1 MVRAFGL
8 AAALAGF
15 WVLLSGYW
23 LTLIVALGV
32 ASIALCV
39 FIAWRLDVCDREGHP
54 IHLTLPGLRYFPWLF
69 KEIIL
74 SNITVAK
81 AILSGKNA
89 IRPQVLKVKA
99 NQSDEL
105 GQTVYANSITLT
117 PGTVSIA
124 LEDGYI
130 TVHAFMDETADG
142 LRSGEMDA
150 KVCALMG
157 DAAPAPGAEEVKA

>member
-1 MVRAFGL
+1 MVQALGL

-32 ASIALCV
+32 ASILLCV
-39 FIAWRLDVCDREGHP
+39 FIAWRLDVIDQEGHP
-54 IHLTLPGLRYFPWLF
+54 IHLTIPGLTYFPWLF

-74 SNITVAK
+74 SNLTVAK
-81 AILSGKNA
+81 AILGGKNA
-89 IRPQVLKVKA
+89 RRPQVLKVKA
-99 NQSDEL
+99 NQSDAL

-124 LEDGYI
+124 VEDGYI

-142 LRSGEMDA
+142 LRGGEMDS
-150 KVCALMG
+150 KVCKLMG
-157 DAAPAPGAEEVKA
+157 DAVPKVGDVKA

>member
-1 MVRAFGL
+1 MVQALAL

-23 LTLIVALGV
+23 LTLVVVLGI

-39 FIAWRLDVCDREGHP
+39 FIAWRLDVIDHEGHP
-54 IHLTLPGLRYFPWLF
+54 VHLTIPGLTYFPWLF

-74 SNITVAK
+74 SNLTVAK
-81 AILSGKNA
+81 AILGGKNA
-89 IRPQVLKVKA
+89 RRPQILRVKA
-99 NQSDEL
+99 SQSDAL

-124 LEDGYI
+124 VEDGYI

-150 KVCALMG
+150 KVCKLMG
-157 DAAPAPGAEEVKA
+157 DAVPKIEDAKA

>member
-1 MVRAFGL
+1 VVQALAL

-23 LTLIVALGV
+23 LTLVVVLGI

-39 FIAWRLDVCDREGHP
+39 FIAWRLDVIDHEGHP
-54 IHLTLPGLRYFPWLF
+54 VHLTIPGLTYFPWLF

-74 SNITVAK
+74 SNLTVAK
-81 AILSGKNA
+81 AILGGKNA
-89 IRPQVLKVKA
+89 RRPQILRVKA
-99 NQSDEL
+99 SQSDAL

-124 LEDGYI
+124 VEDGYI

-150 KVCALMG
+150 KVCKLMG
-157 DAAPAPGAEEVKA
+157 DAVPKIEDAKA

>member
-1 MVRAFGL
+1 LVQAL
-8 AAALAGF
+8 ALAVALAGF

-23 LTLIVALGV
+23 LILIVALGV
-32 ASIALCV
+32 ASIMLCV
-39 FIAWRLDVCDREGHP
+39 FIAWRMDVIDHEGHP
-54 IHLTLPGLRYFPWLF
+54 IHLTFPGLTYFPWLL

-74 SNITVAK
+74 SNLIVAK
-81 AILSGKNA
+81 AILGGKNA
-89 IRPQVLKVKA
+89 RHPQVFRVKA
-99 NQSDEL
+99 SQSDAL

-124 LEDGYI
+124 VDDGYI

-150 KVCALMG
+150 KVCKLMG
-157 DAAPAPGAEEVKA
+157 DTSPLVGDAKK